1 VTVSHHITDRKVI
14 IRLTRRLCETPDELL
29 ASEAFADVVSRCVA
43 DLARRHSIL
52 LHIFENEEITP
63 SDIACLIHTL
73 QFLAKIPADLV
84 PNLVPGSRRL
94 LADRQRFG
102 EFVEHLYNFWRSY
115 DRFIVCDSIGD
126 ELDKR
131 PYRTFNATVEQ
142 LTHLVRATY
151 RDIQE
156 NVTGVHPRIYRQVRA
171 GAGMAA
177 IGMPHDLPYP
187 ASSYRQLNRISLI
200 RQVLLNPPVILYP
213 PMNKRRGEFKRVT
226 VNPLDLVS
234 LRPEEWL
241 GYPALVGPLLVAI
254 YFHENFFELGF
265 SLSNLF
271 ELADDNDLTRK
282 PDAVYLFGVPGN
294 TLDSLDPLPTVFYD
308 DEEHDLLV
316 GAVPNR
322 HEFGYFGYLKKMVLT
337 LHNIKMMKKG
347 MLPFH
352 GAFVRI
358 VMRDDR
364 AANLLLIG
372 DTGTGKSETL
382 EAFRLLG
389 EDAVQDMIVI
399 ADDMGSLD
407 IAADGRLVGYG
418 TETGA
423 FVRLDDL
430 QPGYVFGQIDRS
442 IIMSPGQVNTRV
454 VLPVTT
460 HAEVIRGH
468 PVDFILYANN
478 YQPVD
483 EDHPILERF
492 SAPEQALS
500 VFRAGAA
507 MSKGTTTATGLTHAY
522 FANIFGPAQYPAL
535 HDQLAGRFF
544 EAFFRHGLFVG
555 QLRTRLGL
563 PGWEMTGPQA
573 SAQELLKVLSVWCH
587 DHPVQCH

>member
-1 VTVSHHITDRKVI
+1 VAISHHISDRKVI

-29 ASEAFADVVSRCVA
+29 ASEVFADVVGRCVA

-52 LHIFENEEITP
+52 LHIFENEEVTP
-63 SDIACLIHTL
+63 ADLTCLIRTL
-73 QFLAKIPADLV
+73 QFLLKIPADLL
-84 PNLVPGSRRL
+84 PNLVPGSQRL
-94 LADRQRFG
+94 LADRRRFG
-102 EFVEHLYNFWRSY
+102 AFVEHLYNFWRSH
-115 DRFIVCDSIGD
+115 DRFVVCDSIGD

-171 GAGMAA
+171 GANMAV
-177 IGMPHDLPYP
+177 IGIPHDLPYP
-187 ASSYRQLNRISLI
+187 TASYHQLNRISLI
-200 RQVLLNPPVILYP
+200 RQVLLNPPVILNP
-213 PMNKRRGEFKRVT
+213 PMNKRRGQFKRVA
-226 VNPLDLVS
+226 VNPLDRVS

-241 GYPALVGPLLVAI
+241 CYPALVGSLLVPI
-254 YFHENFFELGF
+254 YFHERFFELGF
-265 SLSNLF
+265 SLGNLF
-271 ELADDNDLTRK
+271 ELADDGDLARK
-282 PDAVYLFGVPGN
+282 PDAVYLFGVPGEA
-294 TLDSLDPLPTVFYD
+294 LDSLDPLPTVFYD

-322 HEFGYFGYLKKMVLT
+322 DEFGYFGYLKKMVLT
-337 LHNIKMMKKG
+337 LHNIKMMKT
-347 MLPFH
+347 
-352 GAFVRI
+352 

-364 AANLLLIG
+364 AANVLLIG

-382 EAFRLLG
+382 EALRLLG
-389 EDAVQDMIVI
+389 EEAVQDMIII

-407 IAADGRLVGYG
+407 ITSDGSVIGYG

-430 QPGYVFGQIDRS
+430 QPGYVFGQMDRS
-442 IIMSPGQVNTRV
+442 IIMSPGKVNTRV

-483 EDHPILERF
+483 GDHPILERF
-492 SAPEQALS
+492 STPEQAIA
-500 VFRAGAA
+500 VFRAGTA
-507 MSKGTTTATGLTHAY
+507 MSKGTTAATGLTHAY
-522 FANIFGPAQYPAL
+522 FANIFGPAQYPEV
-535 HDQLAGRFF
+535 HDRLANRFF
-544 EAFFRHGLFVG
+544 AAYFEHGLFVG
-555 QLRTRLGL
+555 QMRTRLGL

-573 SAQELLKVLSVWCH
+573 SAQELLKVLSVWCNA
-587 DHPVQCH
+587 HPVQCH